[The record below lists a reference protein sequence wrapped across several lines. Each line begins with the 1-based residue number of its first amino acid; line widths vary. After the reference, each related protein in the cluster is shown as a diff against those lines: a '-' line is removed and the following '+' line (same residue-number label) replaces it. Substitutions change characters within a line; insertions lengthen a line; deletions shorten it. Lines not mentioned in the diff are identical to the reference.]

1 MMRKTLF
8 LLLAAALVLG
18 ACRKKANDELT
29 HDSAR
34 AAAERFYGM
43 LIEGQCEAYVN
54 ALEGNDVRDSLTRCE
69 MIDAVTQ
76 YVEHEREAHQG
87 LRQAVAVSD
96 TIFAD
101 SLCTVNLDITY
112 GDSLVEHVV
121 LPLVF
126 SGGEWRMR

>member
-1 MMRKTLF
+1 MRRAVLLF
-8 LLLAAALVLG
+8 FVPLLVLS
-18 ACRKKANDELT
+18 ACRNRSAEGFT
-29 HDSAR
+29 HEGAR

-43 LIEGQCEAYVN
+43 LIQGECEAYVN

-69 MIDAVTQ
+69 MIDAVRQ
-76 YVEHEREAHQG
+76 YVEHENEVHQG

-101 SLCTVNLDITY
+101 SLASVALDLTY
-112 GDSLVEHVV
+112 GDSLVEHVL

>member
-1 MMRKTLF
+1 MRKTVF
-8 LLLAAALVLG
+8 LLLVAALVLG
-18 ACRKKANDELT
+18 ACRKKVSDELT

-43 LIEGQCEAYVN
+43 LIGGESEAYVN

-76 YVEHEREAHQG
+76 YVEHEKVAHQG
-87 LRQAVAVSD
+87 LQRAVAVSD

-101 SLCTVNLDITY
+101 SLCTVSLDLTY
-112 GDSLVEHVV
+112 GDSLVEHVL

>member
-1 MMRKTLF
+1 MRKTVFLF
-8 LLLAAALVLG
+8 LVAALVLG
-18 ACRKKANDELT
+18 ACRKKVSDELT

-43 LIEGQCEAYVN
+43 LIGGECEAYVN

-76 YVEHEREAHQG
+76 YVEHEKVAHQG
-87 LRQAVAVSD
+87 LQRAVAVSD

-101 SLCTVNLDITY
+101 SLCTVSLDIIY
-112 GDSLVEHVV
+112 GDSLVEHVL

>member
-1 MMRKTLF
+1 MRRIVF
-8 LLLAAALVLG
+8 LLLVAALVLS
-18 ACRKKANDELT
+18 ACRKKVSDELT
-29 HDSAR
+29 HASAR

-43 LIEGQCEAYVN
+43 LIGGDCEAYVN

-69 MIDAVTQ
+69 MVDAVAQ
-76 YVEHEREAHQG
+76 YVAHERETHQG
-87 LRQAVAVSD
+87 LQSAVAVSD

>member
-1 MMRKTLF
+1 MMRKTFF

-18 ACRKKANDELT
+18 ACRKRMSDELT

-43 LIEGQCEAYVN
+43 LIQGECEAYVN

-76 YVEHEREAHQG
+76 YVEHENEAHQG
-87 LRQAVAVSD
+87 LRQVVAISD

-101 SLCTVNLDITY
+101 SLCTVSLDVTY

-126 SGGEWRMR
+126 SGGEWRIR